1 MGERPGWVSQK
12 ASPATPFTRRVWL
25 RPLRPIAP
33 GISNIHQGGTPPVEA
48 AAVIV
53 DLAKRM
59 LEQKASGI
67 NMTR

>member
-1 MGERPGWVSQK
+1 
-12 ASPATPFTRRVWL
+12 
-25 RPLRPIAP
+25 
-33 GISNIHQGGTPPVEA
+33 
-48 AAVIV
+48 VIV

>member
-1 MGERPGWVSQK
+1 V
-12 ASPATPFTRRVWL
+12 V
-25 RPLRPIAP
+25 
-33 GISNIHQGGTPPVEA
+33 A

-67 NMTR
+67 NMSR

>member
-1 MGERPGWVSQK
+1 P
-12 ASPATPFTRRVWL
+12 
-25 RPLRPIAP
+25 
-33 GISNIHQGGTPPVEA
+33 PPVEA

-67 NMTR
+67 NMSR

>member
-1 MGERPGWVSQK
+1 ARPC
-12 ASPATPFTRRVWL
+12 
-25 RPLRPIAP
+25 
-33 GISNIHQGGTPPVEA
+33 ISNTPRGGPPPVEA

-67 NMTR
+67 NMSR

>member
-1 MGERPGWVSQK
+1 SPPGV
-12 ASPATPFTRRVWL
+12 
-25 RPLRPIAP
+25 AP
-33 GISNIHQGGTPPVEA
+33 TVEADQTCISNIPRGGPPPVEA

-67 NMTR
+67 NMSR

>member
-1 MGERPGWVSQK
+1 MAAGAALAVSAGLDSVLAA
-12 ASPATPFTRRVWL
+12 AS
-25 RPLRPIAP
+25 
-33 GISNIHQGGTPPVEA
+33 PVEA

-67 NMTR
+67 ALNK

>member
-1 MGERPGWVSQK
+1 
-12 ASPATPFTRRVWL
+12 
-25 RPLRPIAP
+25 
-33 GISNIHQGGTPPVEA
+33 VEA

-67 NMTR
+67 NMSR